1 MEITGM
7 IIIASIVL
15 VISLLVHKCKVE
27 KTRARKLQTV
37 DNTIISLFRLK
48 SEVLNIK
55 DAAHSALIIS
65 RINSFI
71 IDKENSDLFCV
82 CIKYEYEKVISSSKV
97 SKYMRN
103 DVELEDIADKRVN
116 SLEYINY
123 LIYQLDKLRK
133 QIIYS

>member
-7 IIIASIVL
+7 IITTSIVL

-37 DNTIISLFRLK
+37 DNIIISLFKLK
-48 SEVLNIK
+48 PAVLDIK

-103 DVELEDIADKRVN
+103 DIELEDIADKRVN